1 LIKAVKSKAAVNNVI
16 SVFGSLVAPPKVLCR
31 FAEGG
36 ESRKVLKVYVAN
48 KIHTPPPPPPTS
60 HSPPRES
67 VYGKKF
73 CCKKKDSMKGKKEK
87 AEKSYRE
94 TVVIQNSK

>member
-1 LIKAVKSKAAVNNVI
+1 
-16 SVFGSLVAPPKVLCR
+16 VAPPKVLCR

-48 KIHTPPPPPPTS
+48 KILTPPPHPTP
-60 HSPPRES
+60 SPPRES